1 MGDLIEFPDVKQ
13 SREKIRRLKN
23 DLEALLLEREHLR
36 SVICVNIQRE
46 YTLVFGGL
54 EYQIYKA
61 SCDYLRLRRKKELIQ
76 AKKNRRERIDLKA
89 VEARLD
95 EEFRDYKKKLDEKM
109 AEVNRAL
116 KASAMEFLS
125 EEETKAI
132 KKLYKQLVKRLH
144 PDLNP
149 SSTEAEIEL
158 FYRATEAYKR
168 GDLKALQLIDAVV
181 DDGERKDDEAFSSGV
196 VEKEAE
202 RLEGLIEAVQKDME
216 AIKSGPPY
224 TWRIYLEDEK
234 KKAERLRQLKE
245 ELANFK
251 TAIKTQEES
260 INDLMG
266 DER

>member
-1 MGDLIEFPDVKQ
+1 MGDLIEFPDVNR

-36 SVICVNIQRE
+36 SVVCVNIQRE
-46 YTLVFGGL
+46 YTLAFGGL
-54 EYQIYKA
+54 EYKIYKA
-61 SCDYLRLRRKKELIQ
+61 SCDYLRLRRKKDLIQ
-76 AKKNRRERIDLKA
+76 AKKNRKEKIQL
-89 VEARLD
+89 EAIEVQLD
-95 EEFRDYKKKLDEKM
+95 EEFLEYKKKLDEKM
-109 AEVNRAL
+109 AEVNRVL

-149 SSTEAEIEL
+149 SATEAEIEL

-168 GDLKALQLIDAVV
+168 GALKALQLIDAVV
-181 DDGERKDDEAFSSGV
+181 DDGERKDDEAFSGGA
-196 VEKEAE
+196 VEKEVE

-260 INDLMG
+260 IHDLMG

>member
-1 MGDLIEFPDVKQ
+1 MAIGRLIFVGTVIKTKGGRGMGDLIEFPDVKQ

-125 EEETKAI
+125 EEETMAI

-149 SSTEAEIEL
+149 SATEAEIEL
-158 FYRATEAYKR
+158 FHRF
-168 GDLKALQLIDAVV
+168 GNGSL
-181 DDGERKDDEAFSSGV
+181 
-196 VEKEAE
+196 
-202 RLEGLIEAVQKDME
+202 
-216 AIKSGPPY
+216 
-224 TWRIYLEDEK
+224 
-234 KKAERLRQLKE
+234 
-245 ELANFK
+245 
-251 TAIKTQEES
+251 
-260 INDLMG
+260 
-266 DER
+266 

>member
-13 SREKIRRLKN
+13 SREAVRKLKE

-36 SVICVNIQRE
+36 SVVCVNIQRE

-54 EYQIYKA
+54 EYRLYKA
-61 SCDYLRLRRKKELIQ
+61 FCDYLRLRRKKDLLQ
-76 AKKNRRERIDLKA
+76 AKKNRQERIDLKA
-89 VEARLD
+89 VEAQLD

-109 AEVNRAL
+109 EEVNQAL
-116 KASAMEFLS
+116 KASSMEFLS
-125 EEETKAI
+125 EEEMKTI

-149 SSTEAEIEL
+149 SATEAEIEL

-168 GDLKALQLIDAVV
+168 GDLRALRLIDAIVEGSEAKDDEASSGVVLEKELERLQGLIDAV
-181 DDGERKDDEAFSSGV
+181 
-196 VEKEAE
+196 
-202 RLEGLIEAVQKDME
+202 QKD
-216 AIKSGPPY
+216 IDGIQSNPPY

-234 KKAERLRQLKE
+234 KKAEKLRQLKE

-251 TAIKTQEES
+251 AAIKTQEEY
-260 INDLMG
+260 IRDLMG
-266 DER
+266 NVR

>member
-13 SREKIRRLKN
+13 SREAVRKLKE

-36 SVICVNIQRE
+36 GVVCVNIQRE

-54 EYQIYKA
+54 EYQLYKA
-61 SCDYLRLRRKKELIQ
+61 SCDYLRLRRKKDLIQ
-76 AKKNRRERIDLKA
+76 AKKNRQERIDLKA
-89 VEARLD
+89 VEAQLD
-95 EEFRDYKKKLDEKM
+95 EEFLEYKKKLDEKM
-109 AEVNRAL
+109 SEISQVL
-116 KASAMEFLS
+116 KDSAKEFLS

-149 SSTEAEIEL
+149 SATEAEIEL

-168 GDLKALQLIDAVV
+168 GDLKALRLIDAIVEGSAPKDEPSSAV
-181 DDGERKDDEAFSSGV
+181 ALEKESERLQDLIDGVRKDIDRIQSN
-196 VEKEAE
+196 
-202 RLEGLIEAVQKDME
+202 
-216 AIKSGPPY
+216 PPY

-234 KKAERLRQLKE
+234 KKAEKLRQLKE

-251 TAIKTQEES
+251 TAIKTQEEY
-260 INDLMG
+260 IHDLMG
-266 DER
+266 DEG